1 MQKFI
6 MLVGLPGSGKST
18 YAKELKKNLEDFFNN
33 SVSYHSSDSIRE
45 ELYGD
50 ENIQGSAQDVFS
62 LMHKRTI
69 EDIKNGVNSIIYDA
83 TNIKR
88 KDRLGILNQVKA
100 LNATHKYNIDCE
112 CHIVWARF
120 ETCIERNN
128 NRERVVPEEVIW
140 RMAKQFQT
148 PWHDEG
154 WDEIKIIQR
163 DSHYWYDDLPL
174 DMLHDNSHHENDSI
188 KEHIDRV
195 RSIFDNQIQN
205 KDKDED
211 YDFLTEG
218 GHEAMFNLSFSDTL
232 DLSLLAKVHDIGKV
246 YTKDFHNSKG
256 EVTED
261 AHYYQHQNVGAYM
274 VLGLD
279 HLCIE
284 NHLKIFISYLTLLHM
299 EPFFDKQ
306 PSNYWKK
313 EVDPEIKKLIYL
325 FNECDRKGA

>member
-1 MQKFI
+1 

-18 YAKELKKNLEDFFNN
+18 YAKRLLGPDAIPLEISGEVVEGITSNRIP
-33 SVSYHSSDSIRE
+33 VHLSSDSIRE

-50 ENIQGSAQDVFS
+50 ENIQGSAQDVFTV
-62 LMHKRTI
+62 MQNRTI
-69 EDIKNGVNSIIYDA
+69 ASLKTGRSVIYDA

-88 KDRLGILNQVKA
+88 KDRLGILNRVKS
-100 LNATHKYNIDCE
+100 LKMDIRCE

-148 PWHDEG
+148 PWYDEG
-154 WDEIKIIQR
+154 WDEIKIIQK

-174 DMLHDNSHHENDSI
+174 DMSHDNSHRENDSI
-188 KEHIDRV
+188 KEHIARV
-195 RSIFDNQIQN
+195 KFEVLKISKEIDNY
-205 KDKDED
+205 E
-211 YDFLTEG
+211 FVV
-218 GHEAMFNLSFSDTL
+218 LSC
-232 DLSLLAKVHDIGKV
+232 LASVHDIGKV

-274 VLGLD
+274 VLGLS
-279 HLCIE
+279 E
-284 NHLKIFISYLTLLHM
+284 NIGEVTKNVIKLSYLTLLHM

-313 EVDPEIKKLIYL
+313 EVNPEIKKLIYL

>member
-18 YAKELKKNLEDFFNN
+18 YAKRLLGPDAIPLEISGEVVEGITSNRIP
-33 SVSYHSSDSIRE
+33 VHLSSDSIRE

-50 ENIQGSAQDVFS
+50 ENIQGSAQDVFTV
-62 LMHKRTI
+62 MQNRTI
-69 EDIKNGVNSIIYDA
+69 ASLKTGRSVIYDA

-88 KDRLGILNQVKA
+88 KDRLGILNRVKS
-100 LNATHKYNIDCE
+100 LKMDIRCE

-148 PWHDEG
+148 PWYDEG
-154 WDEIKIIQR
+154 WDEIKIIQK

-174 DMLHDNSHHENDSI
+174 DMSHDNSHRENDSI
-188 KEHIDRV
+188 KEHIARV
-195 RSIFDNQIQN
+195 KFEVLKISKEIDNY
-205 KDKDED
+205 E
-211 YDFLTEG
+211 FVV
-218 GHEAMFNLSFSDTL
+218 LSC
-232 DLSLLAKVHDIGKV
+232 LASVHDIGKV

-274 VLGLD
+274 VLGLS
-279 HLCIE
+279 E
-284 NHLKIFISYLTLLHM
+284 NIGEVTKNVIKLSYLTLLHM

-313 EVDPEIKKLIYL
+313 EVNPEIKKLIYL

>member
-18 YAKELKKNLEDFFNN
+18 YAKELLSNDP
-33 SVSYHSSDSIRE
+33 SYSYFSSDSIRKE
-45 ELYGD
+45 RYGD
-50 ENIQGSAQDVFS
+50 ENIQGDASQIFS
-62 LMHKRTI
+62 IMQNRTL
-69 EDIKNGVNSIIYDA
+69 DALKKGWSVIYDA
-83 TNIKR
+83 TGIKR
-88 KDRLGILNQVKA
+88 KDRLGILNRVKS
-100 LNATHKYNIDCE
+100 LKMDIQCE

-148 PWHDEG
+148 PWYDEG
-154 WDEIKIIQR
+154 WDEIKVIVK
-163 DSHYWYDDLPL
+163 DDRYNLSDINNKL
-174 DMLHDNSHHENDSI
+174 SEMNHDNSHHINDSI
-188 KEHIDRV
+188 LNHIDRV
-195 RSIFDNQIQN
+195 GKELN
-205 KDKDED
+205 KVIYSKDFYEGYDRNVRCGNMDK
-211 YDFLTEG
+211 
-218 GHEAMFNLSFSDTL
+218 
-232 DLSLLAKVHDIGKV
+232 LLHLATIHDIGKI

-256 EVTED
+256 EITED

-274 VLGLD
+274 VLGLFHGYQIICNKD
-279 HLCIE
+279 NPMTSIE
-284 NHLKIFISYLTLLHM
+284 ASYLTLLHM

>member
-1 MQKFI
+1 
-6 MLVGLPGSGKST
+6 MLAGLPGSGKST
-18 YAKELKKNLEDFFNN
+18 YGKELFDERNYCDHSF
-33 SVSYHSSDSIRE
+33 SYHSSDSIRE

-62 LMHKRTI
+62 LMQNRTI
-69 EDIKNGVNSIIYDA
+69 QDLKDGVSVVIYDA

-88 KDRLGILNQVKA
+88 KDRKEILRRVKS
-100 LNATHKYNIDCE
+100 LKMDIRCE

-148 PWHDEG
+148 PWYDEG
-154 WDEIKIIQR
+154 WDEIKIVMR
-163 DSHYWYDDLPL
+163 DSHYWYEHLPL
-174 DMLHDNSHHENDSI
+174 DMPHDNSHHKNDSI

-195 RSIFDNQIQN
+195 LDLACQNHDLLVGKDNFHTDTI
-205 KDKDED
+205 KKR
-211 YDFLTEG
+211 FIV
-218 GHEAMFNLSFSDTL
+218 NLSL
-232 DLSLLAKVHDIGKV
+232 CHDIGKV

-256 EVTED
+256 EPTEE

-274 VLGLD
+274 VLGL
-279 HLCIE
+279 HGGFLCGLIDPIE
-284 NHLKIFISYLTLLHM
+284 VSYATLLHM